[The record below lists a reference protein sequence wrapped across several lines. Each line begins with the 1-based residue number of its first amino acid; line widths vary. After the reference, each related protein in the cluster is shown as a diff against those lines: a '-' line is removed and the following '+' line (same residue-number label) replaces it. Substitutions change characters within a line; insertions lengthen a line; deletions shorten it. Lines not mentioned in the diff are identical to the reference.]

1 MPTRPLATVIA
12 AIVEELTY
20 SPPTPLDKLALLE
33 RVNAKLETQVNVK
46 EVNKALYY
54 MKGEGIVKN
63 GAEMH
68 GAMPTWLIVSAA
80 DRSAV
85 VMPPAATPASAA
97 GSGVPA
103 VAAIAA
109 VAMPPKR
116 GRTAADEMAQEFRRH
131 KSATEEAFAE
141 LVCPIT
147 FSLPI
152 DPVTA
157 EDGKVYE
164 RSAIEEWLKQ
174 QHKSPVTNL
183 AMGTRL
189 LPALQ
194 VKNMIRTMVTSGAL
208 TGDKVDAW
216 MLKLEEEEKVAEW
229 RRKAE
234 AGDGRAMHI
243 LGFWHENGVNG
254 LAKDLAKAFEWHEK
268 SHEAGDA
275 TGTYCLSWY
284 YLVGVGVPKCP
295 MRGATLLM
303 DAAGRGSQCAC
314 DTLGF
319 ACAIGC
325 IGFPKDEKM
334 ARRYYSMVASA
345 SIDDYTAAKEKAATW
360 LREHP
365 AA

>member
-54 MKGEGIVKN
+54 MKDEGIVKN

-116 GRTAADEMAQEFRRH
+116 GRAAADEMAQEFRRH

-183 AMGTRL
+183 AMGTK
-189 LPALQ
+189 AAA
-194 VKNMIRTMVTSGAL
+194 GAAGQEHDPHDGHL
-208 TGDKVDAW
+208 GRSHGRQGGRV
-216 MLKLEEEEKVAEW
+216 E
-229 RRKAE
+229 AE
-234 AGDGRAMHI
+234 AGG
-243 LGFWHENGVNG
+243 GGG
-254 LAKDLAKAFEWHEK
+254 GG
-268 SHEAGDA
+268 GDA
-275 TGTYCLSWY
+275 
-284 YLVGVGVPKCP
+284 
-295 MRGATLLM
+295 AE
-303 DAAGRGSQCAC
+303 GRGWRWRGDAPTGS
-314 DTLGF
+314 LV
-319 ACAIGC
+319 
-325 IGFPKDEKM
+325 
-334 ARRYYSMVASA
+334 RV
-345 SIDDYTAAKEKAATW
+345 W
-360 LREHP
+360 
-365 AA
+365 

>member
-1 MPTRPLATVIA
+1 MCR
-12 AIVEELTY
+12 
-20 SPPTPLDKLALLE
+20 
-33 RVNAKLETQVNVK
+33 
-46 EVNKALYY
+46 
-54 MKGEGIVKN
+54 
-63 GAEMH
+63 
-68 GAMPTWLIVSAA
+68 
-80 DRSAV
+80 
-85 VMPPAATPASAA
+85 
-97 GSGVPA
+97 
-103 VAAIAA
+103 
-109 VAMPPKR
+109 
-116 GRTAADEMAQEFRRH
+116 
-131 KSATEEAFAE
+131 
-141 LVCPIT
+141 
-147 FSLPI
+147 
-152 DPVTA
+152 
-157 EDGKVYE
+157 DGDVYE
-164 RSAIEEWLKQ
+164 GERPIADTTE
-174 QHKSPVTNL
+174 
-183 AMGTRL
+183 G
-189 LPALQ
+189 LQ

-208 TGDKVDAW
+208 TGEKVDAW

-319 ACAIGC
+319 AYAIGC

-345 SIDDYTAAKEKAATW
+345 SIDDYTKNENANAGNLCRMTYRRLCSHVSVLA
-360 LREHP
+360 P
-365 AA
+365 ARSAISSVYGTYDMSSFIVVVVQGLCELFMSYLNVKVGEAISV

>member
-1 MPTRPLATVIA
+1 
-12 AIVEELTY
+12 
-20 SPPTPLDKLALLE
+20 
-33 RVNAKLETQVNVK
+33 
-46 EVNKALYY
+46 
-54 MKGEGIVKN
+54 
-63 GAEMH
+63 
-68 GAMPTWLIVSAA
+68 
-80 DRSAV
+80 
-85 VMPPAATPASAA
+85 
-97 GSGVPA
+97 
-103 VAAIAA
+103 
-109 VAMPPKR
+109 
-116 GRTAADEMAQEFRRH
+116 MAQEFRRH

-147 FSLPI
+147 FSLPV

-183 AMGTRL
+183 AMGVKL

-229 RRKAE
+229 EAE
-234 AGDGRAMHI
+234 WR
-243 LGFWHENGVNG
+243 NG

-319 ACAIGC
+319 AYAIGC